1 MDAERIRC
9 ELTESLDEGID
20 RGIFPGGVA
29 SLTIGGEPPVVV
41 ARGSIG
47 RGEHTSLP
55 SADTIYDLAS
65 LTKVIVTLPL
75 VLLSMQTGK
84 LSLSDPLEIH
94 LPEWERTADARKRRI
109 TLLHLLTHT
118 SGLPAWRPYY
128 LLGHGRDDYLS
139 LIAAEP
145 LIGEP
150 GKQVIY
156 SDLGFMLLGFL
167 LERVWD
173 EPLELLA
180 ERLIFQP
187 MGMTA
192 TGYRPLARGVD
203 IRKIAP
209 TENGNAYEREQSR
222 QQAEQMM
229 AAGHPHAGQ
238 LQERL
243 DSFAWR
249 EGMIRGTVHDGN
261 CHYGLDGV
269 SGHAGLF
276 STARDVERYMRMWTS
291 ADAPVRL
298 DPVLRTFAA
307 GCRTGRLAPARAL
320 GWEASAAAGPLE
332 AASAGCTGGDLLS
345 PDAFGHTGFTGTSI
359 WCDPIRGATLIVLT
373 NRVHP
378 AVSPLMPRWRKA
390 FHNRVMSLVSGP
402 ARTS

>member
-1 MDAERIRC
+1 MDKERIRRQ
-9 ELTESLDEGID
+9 LAESLDEGIA

-29 SLTIGGEPPVVV
+29 SLTIGDEPPMVV
-41 ARGSIG
+41 ARGSLG
-47 RGEHTSLP
+47 RGEQTALP
-55 SADTIYDLAS
+55 SAETVYDLAS

-75 VLLSMQTGK
+75 VLLSVQTGK

-94 LPEWERTADARKRRI
+94 LPEWERAEDPRKRRI

-128 LLGHGRDDYLS
+128 LLARGRDDYLS

-145 LIGEP
+145 LAGEP

-167 LERVWD
+167 LERIWD
-173 EPLELLA
+173 EPLDRLA

-203 IRKIAP
+203 SRLIAP
-209 TENGNAYEREQSR
+209 TEDGNAYEQDLSR
-222 QQAEQMM
+222 QQAEQMT
-229 AAGHPHAGQ
+229 AVGHPYAGR
-238 LQERL
+238 LRERL
-243 DSFAWR
+243 DRFAWR
-249 EGMIRGTVHDGN
+249 EGIIRGTAHDGN

-276 STARDVERYMRMWTS
+276 STARDVERYMRIWTS
-291 ADAPVRL
+291 ADAQVRL
-298 DPVLRTFAA
+298 DPVLLAFAA

-320 GWEASAAAGPLE
+320 GWEASAQAGPLE
-332 AASAGCTGGDLLS
+332 AAAAGCTGGDLLS
-345 PDAFGHTGFTGTSI
+345 PGAFGHTGFTGTSI
-359 WCDPIRGATLIVLT
+359 WCDPVRGATLIALT

-390 FHNRVMSLVSGP
+390 FHNRVLSLVSGST
-402 ARTS
+402 RTS